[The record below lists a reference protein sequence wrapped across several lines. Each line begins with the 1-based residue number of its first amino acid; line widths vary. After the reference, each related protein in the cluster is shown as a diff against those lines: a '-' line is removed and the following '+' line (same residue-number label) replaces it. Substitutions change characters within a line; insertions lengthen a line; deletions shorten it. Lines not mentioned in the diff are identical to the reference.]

1 MIIRNSDIF
10 DLEQEIM
17 ACWNVIDDLDMITA
31 HFIDSPEYTNMP
43 PDIADSIMNKYFG
56 LKEVYDVKFKRLW
69 ATFEVVCKE
78 HHRLRKER
86 GDFDDAKD

>member
-1 MIIRNSDIF
+1 MIKSQSPIF

-56 LKEVYDVKFKRLW
+56 LKEVYDVKFKNQQITW
-69 ATFEVVCKE
+69 NIK
-78 HHRLRKER
+78 
-86 GDFDDAKD
+86 

>member
-1 MIIRNSDIF
+1 VIKKNPSIF

-17 ACWNVIDDLDMITA
+17 SCWNVTDDLDMITA
-31 HFIDSPEYTNMP
+31 HFVDSPEYTHMP

-56 LKEVYDVKFKRLW
+56 LKEVYDVRFKKLW
-69 ATFEVVCKE
+69 ATFEDVCKE